1 MKIEFKKVLHYLLP
15 VLLFIV
21 IAYAYFPGLLEGK
34 RLIPNDT
41 RVSMASSREI
51 IEHREKFGEEPLWTN
66 VMFSGMPAYL
76 ISTQYKTN
84 LTRYVNRILEIGK
97 RPASF
102 LILCFISVYILLLVF
117 KVNPWIAFIG
127 AFAVSFT
134 TNNFILLGA
143 GHMTKVH
150 TIAYMGGAVAGAIL
164 AFKGKKLFG
173 GALFGLFVSL
183 MFMSNHLQ
191 ITFYTFL
198 MLLVIGIVYLV
209 DAIKKH
215 TIGSF
220 FSSVGVLVAALV
232 FAIGSNFS
240 NIYTTYEYSKFSTR
254 SKTELT
260 KNVENKTAGLDRDY
274 ITAWSYG
281 RAESFTLL
289 IPDFRNG
296 GSADAKKG
304 TDFYKQVQPLL
315 KNQFMQSGYSA
326 SEASKTADR
335 QVGSLFYWGVKPVTD
350 GPAYHGA
357 VICFFFVLGLFLLKG
372 RDKWWL
378 LSATLLALLLS
389 WGRYFPLL
397 TNFFIDYFPFYNK
410 FRDTTTHMSVVQFTM
425 PVLAVLAVNNIVK
438 GDYNKLK
445 IGKALLWS
453 FGLTGGLSLIFAV
466 IPSLAGSFS
475 GPHDGQLPANLR
487 DLLVE
492 SRISAFK
499 ADAFRSFV
507 LIVLAFAG
515 VWFYVKQKLASKY
528 LVGALVLLVGIDF
541 WFVNQRYL
549 DNGDLTR
556 PVKTAYEAT
565 AADKMLKQDND
576 PNYKVLNLAVSTFN
590 DATTSNYH
598 FSVGGYHGAKM
609 RRYQELIENR
619 LAGEIQYIG
628 KNLKTMQLGVFG
640 STPALNML
648 NTKYVIL
655 NPQSQPLPNP
665 MALGHAWFVNDVIW
679 ADDADGEI
687 EALNRFNPKT
697 TAVINRTFQHLLSG
711 SSPKADSVATVELK
725 EHRAN
730 YLKYETKSQHDGLVV
745 FSEIYYP
752 KGWDA
757 YIDGEPV
764 EHLNVN
770 YVLRGLPVPSGSHV
784 VEFRFHPQS
793 YFVGNQISFASS
805 LLLILVLLGSI
816 VIELGGK
823 KIFRIFGTVKD

>member
-1 MKIEFKKVLHYLLP
+1 MKIDFKKVLHYLLP

-34 RLIPNDT
+34 QLIPNDT
-41 RVSMASSREI
+41 RVSMAAASEI
-51 IEHREKFGEEPLWTN
+51 TAHREKFGEEPLWTN
-66 VMFSGMPAYL
+66 AMFSGMPAYY
-76 ISTQYKTN
+76 ISTRYKAN
-84 LTRYVNRILEIGK
+84 LTQYANKVMLIGT
-97 RPASF
+97 RPASY
-102 LILCFISVYILLLVF
+102 LIMAFISSYILLLVF
-117 KVNPWIAFIG
+117 GVNPWVAFVG

-143 GHMTKVH
+143 GHMSKVH
-150 TIAYMGGAVAGAIL
+150 TISYMGGVVAGIIL
-164 AFKGKKLFG
+164 TYRGKKLLG
-173 GALFGLFVSL
+173 GSLLALFLSL

-191 ITFYTFL
+191 ITYYTFL
-198 MLLVIGIVYLV
+198 MLLVLGIVYFI
-209 DAIKKH
+209 DALKNQ
-215 TIGSF
+215 TIPAF
-220 FSSVGVLVAALV
+220 LANSVVLFAALILAV
-232 FAIGSNFS
+232 ASNFS
-240 NIYTTYEYSKFSTR
+240 TLYTGWEYSKYSTR

-260 KNVENKTAGLDRDY
+260 KNVENTTAGLDRDY

-296 GSADAKKG
+296 GSADAKRG

-315 KNQFMQSGYSA
+315 KNQFVQSGYSA
-326 SEASKTADR
+326 AEAAKTADR

-350 GPAYHGA
+350 GPSYHGA

-378 LSATLLALLLS
+378 LSATILALLLS

-410 FRDTTTHMSVVQFTM
+410 FRDTTTLMSVVQFTM
-425 PVLAVLAVNNIVK
+425 PVLAVLALNNIIR
-438 GDYNKLK
+438 GDFNINK
-445 IGKALLWS
+445 INKALFWS
-453 FGLTGGLSLIFAV
+453 FGLTGGLALLFAV

-475 GPHDGQLPANLR
+475 GAHDGQLPANLR

-499 ADAFRSFV
+499 ADAFRSFM
-507 LIVLAFAG
+507 LIVLAFVG
-515 VWFYVKQKLASKY
+515 VWFFVKKKLASKY
-528 LVGALVLLVGIDF
+528 LVGALIVLVAIDF

-556 PVKTAYEAT
+556 PVKSAYEAT
-565 AADKMLKQDND
+565 AADKMIIQDSD

-628 KNLKTMQLGVFG
+628 KNLKTMQLGVFA

-665 MALGHAWFVNDVIW
+665 MALGHAWFVNDIIW
-679 ADDADGEI
+679 VDDADGEI
-687 EALNRFNPKT
+687 EALHRFNPKT
-697 TAVINRTFQHLLSG
+697 TAVINRNFQHLLPG
-711 SSPKADSVATVELK
+711 SNPKTDSVASVELK
-725 EHRAN
+725 EYRAN
-730 YLKYETKSQHDGLVV
+730 YLKYETNNAQDGLVV

-752 KGWDA
+752 KGWEA
-757 YIDGEPV
+757 YVDGKPA

-770 YVLRGLPVPSGSHV
+770 YVLRGLPVPAGSHV
-784 VEFRFHPQS
+784 VEFRFHPKS

-816 VIELGGK
+816 FIELGGK
-823 KIFRIFGTVKD
+823 KLFSNFGTVKD